1 MYERHKRPQRATSK
15 LRKQTINLPSKKK
28 TIVSVAL
35 SAEDRNKYEMEGA
48 MVYYS
53 TIIENK
59 ISRGE
64 EVTDEDLM
72 KLDTAT
78 DAYEELIRPELSLE

>member
-1 MYERHKRPQRATSK
+1 
-15 LRKQTINLPSKKK
+15 
-28 TIVSVAL
+28 
-35 SAEDRNKYEMEGA
+35 MEGA

-64 EVTDEDLM
+64 EVTDEDLL